1 MKFIFSLLDIIA
13 CNYFYLN
20 FDAQKGRVTE
30 FLKKS
35 TKVLF
40 KNFFKKIK
48 KNKKIKKIKK

>member
-20 FDAQKGRVTE
+20 FDAQKGRVIE
-30 FLKKS
+30 FLKEG

-40 KNFFKKIK
+40 KNLK
-48 KNKKIKKIKK
+48 KNK